1 MELHYKVKNNLKTNN
16 MKKIIFT
23 LALTTLVGGATLS
36 SCQSSATK
44 VKNAEK
50 TLQKADSNVVVA
62 KANLN
67 ATRQDSVAEYQAFK
81 KTSEERISAN
91 EKSITDFKAKMAN
104 DKKEFKA
111 KNEKHLTSLE
121 QKNNDM
127 KMRLENYKDEGQIK
141 WLTFKNGFNRDMD
154 KLGNDIKNFSVKIV
168 K

>member
-1 MELHYKVKNNLKTNN
+1 
-16 MKKIIFT
+16 
-23 LALTTLVGGATLS
+23 
-36 SCQSSATK
+36 
-44 VKNAEK
+44 
-50 TLQKADSNVVVA
+50 
-62 KANLN
+62 
-67 ATRQDSVAEYQAFK
+67 
-81 KTSEERISAN
+81 
-91 EKSITDFKAKMAN
+91 MAN

-154 KLGNDIKNFSVKIV
+154 KLGNDIKNLSVKIV